1 MRSAPRPVRRRPT
14 EERGEGARHR
24 FKLLEKLLGDE
35 IRSHKQKNLTQEIRK
50 ELDKQH
56 WRAEELGVSEEE
68 LAFLRR
74 PSDNADNAYD
84 D

>member
-1 MRSAPRPVRRRPT
+1 
-14 EERGEGARHR
+14 
-24 FKLLEKLLGDE
+24 LGDE
-35 IRSHKQKNLTQEIRK
+35 IRSHKQKNLTQAPSFRDLLEKTLLKCHNRLIDAAAISQEVIEIRK